1 MLCVTKIYHCT
12 LPEVSFCRPVYL
24 QPRYDV
30 LATKESL
37 LRLWYGLGAR
47 RLLYGAVHLGRAR
60 RPVHHSGVALPA
72 TYLGSGFG
80 CGSCGRTLQFP
91 KLHLRPSR
99 PSGARAHAFA
109 LQHCLLPR
117 LSMLIL
123 ALSVDTYLRR
133 KKGHAGNFFPRF
145 LLRASIDW
153 TNTAAGCGLPNE
165 SPKGLALSS
174 VQALEY
180 LKNVLTR

>member
-80 CGSCGRTLQFP
+80 CGSCGRALQFP

-123 ALSVDTYLRR
+123 ALGVDTSEGRGSMQAFFFRDSSSAHPSTGQTPQQDAVYQIKVLR
-133 KKGHAGNFFPRF
+133 
-145 LLRASIDW
+145 
-153 TNTAAGCGLPNE
+153 T
-165 SPKGLALSS
+165 
-174 VQALEY
+174 
-180 LKNVLTR
+180 

>member
-80 CGSCGRTLQFP
+80 CGSCGRALQFP
-91 KLHLRPSR
+91 KLHLRPSG
-99 PSGARAHAFA
+99 PSVRRARSCVRIATLPPTSALHAH
-109 LQHCLLPR
+109 LGLKR
-117 LSMLIL
+117 R
-123 ALSVDTYLRR
+123 YLRR

-153 TNTAAGCGLPNE
+153 TNTAAGCGLPNK

-174 VQALEY
+174 VQ
-180 LKNVLTR
+180 V

>member
-80 CGSCGRTLQFP
+80 CGSCGRALQFP

-99 PSGARAHAFA
+99 PSVRRARSCVRIATLPPTSALHAH
-109 LQHCLLPR
+109 LGLKR
-117 LSMLIL
+117 R
-123 ALSVDTYLRR
+123 YLRR
-133 KKGHAGNFFPRF
+133 KKGHAGNFFRDSSSAHPSTGQTPQPDAVYQIKV
-145 LLRASIDW
+145 LRAWRYPPYKFENI
-153 TNTAAGCGLPNE
+153 
-165 SPKGLALSS
+165 
-174 VQALEY
+174 
-180 LKNVLTR
+180 

>member
-80 CGSCGRTLQFP
+80 CGSCGRALQFP

-123 ALSVDTYLRR
+123 ALSVDTCEGRR
-133 KKGHAGNFFPRF
+133 AMQAIFFRDSSSAHPSTGQTPQPDAVYQIKV
-145 LLRASIDW
+145 LRAWRYPPYKFENI
-153 TNTAAGCGLPNE
+153 
-165 SPKGLALSS
+165 
-174 VQALEY
+174 
-180 LKNVLTR
+180 